1 MYGSDRGGGNVYDGE
16 RAADSKG
23 FIGARIMEKIS
34 VYVLTFNNERTIERC
49 LRSVRWADELV
60 IVDSYSSDG
69 TLKIC
74 RRFTDQVYQRQWTNH
89 QDQYQYAAELTVN
102 RWVMFVDADEEVPPE
117 LVREIKEELKANNGQ
132 WDGYIA
138 HRRTYYLGRWIKYG
152 GWYPDYEIRLYDRNK
167 GRWEGG
173 LHAKV
178 KVAGRAKTL
187 QNRYYHYT
195 YRDISDQI
203 KTIDKY
209 SQIAAE
215 DMLREGKK
223 FTVAHMLLNPL
234 FRFFKEYIFK
244 RGFLDGIPGLVI
256 IVSTMFYVF
265 IKHAK
270 LWERQKG
277 LREDNEA

>member
-1 MYGSDRGGGNVYDGE
+1 
-16 RAADSKG
+16 
-23 FIGARIMEKIS
+23 MEKVS

-49 LRSVRWADELV
+49 LHSLQWADEVVL
-60 IVDSYSSDG
+60 VDSYSTDG
-69 TLKIC
+69 TVEIC
-74 RRFTDQVYQRQWTNH
+74 RRFTDRVYQRKWTNH
-89 QDQYQYAAELTVN
+89 QDQYQYAADLTAN

-117 LVREIKEELKANNGQ
+117 LAQEIQEELRLNNGQ

-178 KVAGRAKTL
+178 HVKGRVKTL
-187 QNRYYHYT
+187 KNRYYHYT

-203 KTIDKY
+203 QTIDKY
-209 SQIAAE
+209 SHVAAD
-215 DMLREGKK
+215 DMLRDGKS
-223 FTVAHMLLNPL
+223 FDVVHMALNPP
-234 FRFFKEYIFK
+234 FRFIKEYIFK
-244 RGFLDGIPGLVI
+244 GGFLDGIPGLI
-256 IVSTMFYVF
+256 IAISTFYYTF

-270 LWERQKG
+270 VWERYHESEHKKNSKG
-277 LREDNEA
+277 DNGFEV

>member
-1 MYGSDRGGGNVYDGE
+1 
-16 RAADSKG
+16 
-23 FIGARIMEKIS
+23 MEKIS

-49 LRSVRWADELV
+49 LKSLRWADEVV
-60 IVDSYSSDG
+60 IVDSYSTDD
-69 TLKIC
+69 TLEIC
-74 RRFTDQVYQRQWTNH
+74 RRFTDKVYQRQWTNH
-89 QDQYQYAAELTVN
+89 QEQYQHAADLTTN
-102 RWVMFVDADEEVPPE
+102 RWVMFVDADEEIPPALARE
-117 LVREIKEELKANNGQ
+117 VREELGRNNVE

-138 HRRTYYLGRWIKYG
+138 HRRTYYLRRWIKYG

-167 GRWEGG
+167 GQWEGG

-178 KVAGRAKTL
+178 TVDGRLKTL
-187 QNRYYHYT
+187 KNRYHHYT

-203 KTIDKY
+203 QTIDRY
-209 SQIAAE
+209 SQIASE
-215 DMLREGKK
+215 DMMQGGKR
-223 FTVAHMLLNPL
+223 FSLVHMLLNPP
-234 FRFFKEYIFK
+234 FRFIKEYIFK

-277 LREDNEA
+277 LKEK